1 MKFITKITSA
11 LVLSFGLANA
21 SSYTIDNSHTNV
33 GFSVKHMMIT
43 NVTGKFND
51 VAGTFEFDEKT
62 NTLKSIN
69 GEIVVASINTANEKR
84 DEHLKAEDMFDV
96 AKFQKITFKSTKIEK
111 DAVYGDFTMKGVTK
125 NIKLDLE
132 TSSVIKDPW
141 GKQRT
146 GFSLN
151 GKIKRSDFGLTWNKA
166 LETGGVAVSDEVK
179 LAIDIEGV
187 LAQ

>member
-1 MKFITKITSA
+1 MKILKLSLVSLAVSTA
-11 LVLSFGLANA
+11 LFAGNYNVDA
-21 SSYTIDNSHTNV
+21 SHTNA
-33 GFSVKHMMIT
+33 GITVKHMMIT

-51 VAGTFEFDEKT
+51 IAGVFEFDEKT

-84 DEHLKAEDMFDV
+84 DEHLKAEEMFDV
-96 AKFQKITFKSTKIEK
+96 AKFPKITFKSTKIEK

-179 LAIDIEGV
+179 LAIDVEGV

>member
-1 MKFITKITSA
+1 MKILKLSLVSLAVSTA
-11 LVLSFGLANA
+11 LFAGTYNVDA
-21 SSYTIDNSHTNV
+21 SHTNA
-33 GFSVKHMMIT
+33 GFTVKHMMIT

-51 VAGTFEFDEKT
+51 VAGAFEFDEKT

-151 GKIKRSDFGLTWNKA
+151 GKIKRSDFGISWNKA
-166 LETGGVAVSDEVK
+166 LETGGVAVSDDVK

>member
-1 MKFITKITSA
+1 MKILKLSLASLAVSTA
-11 LVLSFGLANA
+11 LFAGNYSVD
-21 SSYTIDNSHTNV
+21 TSHTNA
-33 GFSVKHMMIT
+33 GFTVKHMMIT

-51 VAGTFEFDEKT
+51 VTGTFEFDEKT

-84 DEHLKAEDMFDV
+84 DEHLKAEEMFDV
-96 AKFQKITFKSTKIEK
+96 AKFPKITFKSTKIEK

-151 GKIKRSDFGLTWNKA
+151 GKIKRSDFGIVWNKA

>member
-1 MKFITKITSA
+1 MKILKLSLASIAVSSA
-11 LVLSFGLANA
+11 LFAGTYNVDA
-21 SSYTIDNSHTNV
+21 SHTNA
-33 GFSVKHMMIT
+33 GFTVKHMMIT

-96 AKFQKITFKSTKIEK
+96 AKFPKITFKSTKIEK

-166 LETGGVAVSDEVK
+166 LETGGVAVSDDVK

>member
-1 MKFITKITSA
+1 MKILKLSLASLAVSTA
-11 LVLSFGLANA
+11 LFAGTYNVDAG
-21 SSYTIDNSHTNV
+21 HTNA
-33 GFSVKHMMIT
+33 GFTVKHMMIT

-69 GEIVVASINTANEKR
+69 GEIIVASINTANEKR

>member
-1 MKFITKITSA
+1 MKILKLSLVSLAVSTA
-11 LVLSFGLANA
+11 LFAGTYNVDA
-21 SSYTIDNSHTNV
+21 SHTNA
-33 GFSVKHMMIT
+33 GFTVKHMMIT

-51 VAGTFEFDEKT
+51 VAGAFEFDEKT

-84 DEHLKAEDMFDV
+84 DEHLKAEEMFDV
-96 AKFQKITFKSTKIEK
+96 AKFPKITFKSTKIEK

-125 NIKLDLE
+125 YIELDLE
-132 TSSVIKDPW
+132 TTSVIKDPW

-151 GKIKRSDFGLTWNKA
+151 GKIKRSDFGIVWNKA
-166 LETGGVAVSDEVK
+166 LETGGVAVSDDVK

>member
-1 MKFITKITSA
+1 MKILKLSLASIAVSTA
-11 LVLSFGLANA
+11 LFAGTYNVDA
-21 SSYTIDNSHTNV
+21 SHTNA
-33 GFSVKHMMIT
+33 GFTVKHMMIT

-151 GKIKRSDFGLTWNKA
+151 GKIKRSDFGIVWNKA
-166 LETGGVAVSDEVK
+166 LETGGVAVSDDVK

>member
-1 MKFITKITSA
+1 MKFLKLSLASIAVSTA
-11 LVLSFGLANA
+11 LFAG
-21 SSYTIDNSHTNV
+21 SYNVDASHTNA
-33 GFSVKHMMIT
+33 GFTVKHMMIT

-69 GEIVVASINTANEKR
+69 GEIIVASINTANEKR

-166 LETGGVAVSDEVK
+166 LETGGVAVSDDVK

>member
-1 MKFITKITSA
+1 MKILKLGLVSLAVSTA
-11 LVLSFGLANA
+11 LFAGTYNVDA
-21 SSYTIDNSHTNV
+21 SHTNA
-33 GFSVKHMMIT
+33 GFTVKHMMIT

-51 VAGTFEFDEKT
+51 VAGAFEFDEKT

-84 DEHLKAEDMFDV
+84 DEHLKAEEMFDV
-96 AKFQKITFKSTKIEK
+96 AKFPKITFKSTKIEK

>member
-1 MKFITKITSA
+1 MKILKLSLASLAVSTA
-11 LVLSFGLANA
+11 LFAGTYN
-21 SSYTIDNSHTNV
+21 IDASHTNT
-33 GFSVKHMMIT
+33 GFTVKHMMIT

-51 VAGTFEFDEKT
+51 IAGTFEYDEKT
-62 NTLKSIN
+62 NTLKSLS

-84 DEHLKAEDMFDV
+84 DEHLKAEEMFDV
-96 AKFQKITFKSTKIEK
+96 AKFPKITFKSTKIEK

-132 TSSVIKDPW
+132 TTSVIKDPW

-166 LETGGVAVSDEVK
+166 LETGGVAVSDDVK
-179 LAIDIEGV
+179 LAIDVEGV

>member
-1 MKFITKITSA
+1 MKILKLSLVSLAVSTA
-11 LVLSFGLANA
+11 LFAGTYNVDA
-21 SSYTIDNSHTNV
+21 SHTNA
-33 GFSVKHMMIT
+33 GFTVKHMMIT

-51 VAGTFEFDEKT
+51 VAGAFEFDEKT

-84 DEHLKAEDMFDV
+84 DEHLKAEEMFDV
-96 AKFQKITFKSTKIEK
+96 AKFPKITFKSTKIEK

-151 GKIKRSDFGLTWNKA
+151 GKIKRSDFGIVWNKA
-166 LETGGVAVSDEVK
+166 LETGGVAVSDDVK

>member
-1 MKFITKITSA
+1 MKILKLSLVSLAVSTA
-11 LVLSFGLANA
+11 LFAGTYNVDA
-21 SSYTIDNSHTNV
+21 SHTNA
-33 GFSVKHMMIT
+33 GFTVKHMMIT

-51 VAGTFEFDEKT
+51 ISGAFEFDEKT

-84 DEHLKAEDMFDV
+84 DEHLKSEEMFDIN
-96 AKFQKITFKSTKIEK
+96 KFQKITFKSTKIEK

-151 GKIKRSDFGLTWNKA
+151 GKIKRSDFGIVWNKA
-166 LETGGVAVSDEVK
+166 LETGGVAVSDDVK

>member
-1 MKFITKITSA
+1 MKILKLSLASIAVSTA
-11 LVLSFGLANA
+11 LFAGTYNVDA
-21 SSYTIDNSHTNV
+21 SHTNA
-33 GFSVKHMMIT
+33 GFTVKHMMIT

-51 VAGTFEFDEKT
+51 IAGTFEFDEKT

-151 GKIKRSDFGLTWNKA
+151 GKIKRSDFGISWNKA

-179 LAIDIEGV
+179 LAIDMEGV
-187 LAQ
+187 LAN

>member
-1 MKFITKITSA
+1 MKILKLSLVSLAVSTA
-11 LVLSFGLANA
+11 LFAGTYNVDA
-21 SSYTIDNSHTNV
+21 SHTNA
-33 GFSVKHMMIT
+33 GFTVKHMMIT

-51 VAGTFEFDEKT
+51 VAGAFEFDEKT

-84 DEHLKAEDMFDV
+84 DEHLKAEEMFDV
-96 AKFQKITFKSTKIEK
+96 AKFPKITFKSTKIEK

-166 LETGGVAVSDEVK
+166 LETGGVAVSDDVK

>member
-1 MKFITKITSA
+1 
-11 LVLSFGLANA
+11 
-21 SSYTIDNSHTNV
+21 
-33 GFSVKHMMIT
+33 MMIT

-51 VAGTFEFDEKT
+51 ISGAFEFDEKT

>member
-1 MKFITKITSA
+1 MKIFK
-11 LVLSFGLANA
+11 LGLASLAVSTALFAGNYNIDAGHSNA
-21 SSYTIDNSHTNV
+21 
-33 GFSVKHMMIT
+33 GFSVKHMMIS
-43 NVTGKFND
+43 NVSGKFND
-51 VAGTFEFDEKT
+51 VSGSFEYDEKT
-62 NTLKSIN
+62 NTLKSLS
-69 GEIVVASINTANEKR
+69 GEIVVASINTANEER
-84 DEHLKAEDMFDV
+84 DTHLKSEDIFSAV
-96 AKFQKITFKSTKIEK
+96 KFPKINFKATKIEK
-111 DAVYGDFTMKGVTK
+111 DAVYGDLTMKGVTK

-151 GKIKRSDFGLTWNKA
+151 GKIKRSDFGIVWNKA
-166 LETGGVAVSDEVK
+166 LETGGVAVSDDVK